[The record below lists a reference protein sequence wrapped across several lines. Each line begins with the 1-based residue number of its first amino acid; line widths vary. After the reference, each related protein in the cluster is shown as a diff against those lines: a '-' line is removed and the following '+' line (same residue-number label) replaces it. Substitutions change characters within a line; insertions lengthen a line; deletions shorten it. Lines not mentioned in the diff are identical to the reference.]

1 MKLVIYSLFA
11 LIAITVS
18 SDFLFAQV
26 KFEQESQVSQEV
38 IPTSAMTLVLLL
50 TPDARVNWYQE
61 QQVEGISYEAKYK
74 LNGRHYSVEFSQDGV
89 LEDVEIELKWME
101 VPQPAAEAMK
111 AHFDS
116 TYLRYRVRKVQEQFS
131 GGLPAIQVRLQQMA
145 ASEPAEGNGNA
156 NGDAHISGDG
166 TALVLRYEVV
176 VQVRTEQGPALHEV
190 LFDEQGRMLQTA
202 VILLRNTDNLAY

>member
-1 MKLVIYSLFA
+1 MKYLPYL
-11 LIAITVS
+11 LLWLS
-18 SDFLFAQV
+18 SFPLFAQV
-26 KFEQESQVSQEV
+26 KYEKERSINAQTVPETSRKIVDALTEV
-38 IPTSAMTLVLLL
+38 TKIK
-50 TPDARVNWYQE
+50 WYQE

-89 LEDVEIELKWME
+89 LEDAEIELKWME

-111 AHFDS
+111 AHFDN

-156 NGDAHISGDG
+156 NGDAHIPGEG
-166 TALVLRYEVV
+166 MALVLRYEVV
-176 VQVRTEQGPALHEV
+176 VQVLTEQGPALHEV
-190 LFDEQGRMLQTA
+190 LFDEQGLMLQTT

>member
-1 MKLVIYSLFA
+1 MA
-11 LIAITVS
+11 
-18 SDFLFAQV
+18 
-26 KFEQESQVSQEV
+26 
-38 IPTSAMTLVLLL
+38 
-50 TPDARVNWYQE
+50 
-61 QQVEGISYEAKYK
+61 
-74 LNGRHYSVEFSQDGV
+74 
-89 LEDVEIELKWME
+89 
-101 VPQPAAEAMK
+101 VPQHSAEALK

-131 GGLPAIQVRLQQMA
+131 GGLPAIQARLQQIA

-156 NGDAHISGDG
+156 SNDTQVSDNG